1 MNWSVAR
8 YRDFKFA
15 KSQSIFSEIYF
26 FINNTI
32 LNLKLYHDI
41 YSYQKQR
48 HVKYELILSVA
59 TYRDSILASYQ
70 AWFLKTQKFTI
81 NIIHYLQIRINIYG
95 YEMHIALK

>member
-32 LNLKLYHDI
+32 LNVKIYHDI
-41 YSYQKQR
+41 YSYYKQL
-48 HVKYELILSVA
+48 HVKYEMILSVA
-59 TYRDSILASYQ
+59 KYRDSILASNQ
-70 AWFLKTQKFTI
+70 AWFAITHKLTI
-81 NIIHYLQIRINIYG
+81 SVIHYL
-95 YEMHIALK
+95 